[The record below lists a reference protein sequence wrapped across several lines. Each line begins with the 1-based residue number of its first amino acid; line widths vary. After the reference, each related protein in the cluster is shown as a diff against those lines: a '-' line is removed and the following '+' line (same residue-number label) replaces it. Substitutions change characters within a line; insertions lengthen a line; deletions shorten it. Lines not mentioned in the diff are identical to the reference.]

1 VTREDNICLMC
12 NEQNCDIGHSLLEHV
27 QKWKVKIVNCEKNY
41 KLHTFIFFYTY
52 IDFRNIDG
60 EIEMNYT

>member
-1 VTREDNICLMC
+1 MC